1 MSNNKVYMFVPPA
14 HDWGMPLMALPLLK
28 AYVQQNIECK
38 VIDINVDF
46 FNYIWGKDYLDSLKH
61 SIKKSID
68 DNDMLVSVDTSIDLE
83 KRILFKRLNDKE
95 YVLSRKIHAIDEWYS
110 SQKVYE
116 FLESESE
123 TEKILD
129 LLLDS
134 YSLEDGKAF
143 AISIGVEDQIVPSF
157 IIMKLLKRK
166 FKHIPII
173 LGGNIV
179 SRLVDNLSVSKLK
192 DYFDI
197 LIAGEGEKSLPFV
210 LEKILSETKSE
221 NIGPIVRCA
230 EKETRFEKKWYENTP
245 DFDDINW
252 ASYLCPVAVLPIT
265 LNRKCDWGKCDFCAI
280 HVCWT
285 AEHREREIDDV
296 ITEIYYYIEKYN
308 VKYFRIVDENVSAK
322 LLDKFSD
329 RIIEKNISIY
339 YEMYTRFDKK
349 FFDYQFVKKL
359 YNSGCRQIFW
369 GIENIDDDALKFMN
383 KGTNQNIINVTL
395 ENTAKAGI
403 LNYCFILTG
412 VPHISVETEKKTI
425 EYIIQNKNIR
435 VAAIGSYVVDRL
447 SPIEVNDIIRSK
459 YHISLYDIG
468 DLTTEI
474 GYLYEGCNQ
483 NKKVKLRTIGY
494 IKEIYSKRP
503 DYALSSLLNEET
515 RFVLTQK
522 YGNQFITEYIS
533 GLSEKELVVIEK
545 EAIERVVEERVLRNS
560 EV

>member
-1 MSNNKVYMFVPPA
+1 MSDNKVYMFVPPA
-14 HDWGMPLMALPLLK
+14 HDWGMPLIALPLLK
-28 AYVQQNIECK
+28 TYVKQNIECK
-38 VIDINVDF
+38 IIDINVDF
-46 FNYIWGKDYLDSLKH
+46 FNYIWGKDYLDSLKY
-61 SIKKSID
+61 SIKKSFN
-68 DNDMLVSVDTSIDLE
+68 DNDMMASVDKSVDLE
-83 KRILFKRLNDKE
+83 KKILFKRLNDKE
-95 YVLSRKIHAIDEWYS
+95 YVLSRKIHTIDEWYS

-116 FLESESE
+116 FLKSESE
-123 TEKILD
+123 TEKILS
-129 LLLDS
+129 LLLDN
-134 YSLEDGKAF
+134 YYLDDGNAF

-166 FKHIPII
+166 FKHTPII

-179 SRLVDNLSVSKLK
+179 SRLADNLSASKLK
-192 DYFDI
+192 NYFDI
-197 LIAGEGEKSLPFV
+197 LIVGEGEKSLPFV
-210 LEKILSETKSE
+210 LENILNKQNFEDFNS
-221 NIGPIVRCA
+221 IVRCD
-230 EKETRFEKKWYENTP
+230 EKELPFDRRWCENTP
-245 DFDDINW
+245 DFEDITW
-252 ASYLCPVAVLPIT
+252 DSYLCPVAVLPIT

-285 AEHREREIDDV
+285 SEHRERDLNEV
-296 ITEIYYYIEKYN
+296 ITEICYYIEKYN
-308 VKYFRIVDENVSAK
+308 IKFFRIVDENVSAK

-329 RIIEKNISIY
+329 MILEKNISIY

-349 FFDYQFVKKL
+349 FLDYQFAKKV

-383 KGTNQNIINVTL
+383 KGTNQNIINATL

-412 VPHISVETEKKTI
+412 VPHISIETEKKTI
-425 EYIIQNKNIR
+425 EYIIQNKNIH

-447 SPIEVNDIIRSK
+447 SPMEVDDIIRSK

-474 GYLYEGCNQ
+474 GYLYEECNQ

-494 IKEIYSKRP
+494 IKDIYSKRP
-503 DYALSSLLNEET
+503 DYALSSLLNEEI

-522 YGNQFITEYIS
+522 YGNQFIAEYIS
-533 GLSEKELVVIEK
+533 GLSEKELAVIEK
-545 EAIERVVEERVLRNS
+545 EAMGRVVEERVLRNS

>member
-1 MSNNKVYMFVPPA
+1 MSENKVYMFVPPA

-28 AYVQQNIECK
+28 TYMQQNIECK
-38 VIDINVDF
+38 IIDINVDF
-46 FNYIWGKDYLDSLKH
+46 FNYIWGKDYLNSLKY
-61 SIKKSID
+61 SIKKSFD
-68 DNDMLVSVDTSIDLE
+68 DNNMLVSVETCVDLE
-83 KRILFKRLNDKE
+83 KKILFKRLNEEE
-95 YVLSRKIHAIDEWYS
+95 YVLSRKIHTIDEWYS

-129 LLLDS
+129 LLLDN
-134 YSLEDGKAF
+134 YNLEDGKAF
-143 AISIGVEDQIVPSF
+143 AISISVEDQIVPSF

-179 SRLVDNLSVSKLK
+179 SRLVDNLSASKLK
-192 DYFDI
+192 KYFDI
-197 LIAGEGEKSLPFV
+197 LIVGEGEKSLPFV
-210 LEKILSETKSE
+210 LENILIEKKFE
-221 NIGPIVRCA
+221 NLDSIVRCVETEPQFK
-230 EKETRFEKKWYENTP
+230 EKWSENTP
-245 DFDDINW
+245 DFEDITW
-252 ASYLCPVAVLPIT
+252 DSYLCPVAVLPIT

-285 AEHREREIDDV
+285 SEHRERDLDEV

-308 VKYFRIVDENVSAK
+308 IKYFRIVDENVSAK
-322 LLDKFSD
+322 ILDKFSD
-329 RIIEKNISIY
+329 KILEKKISIY

-349 FFDYQFVKKL
+349 FSDYQFVKKL

-369 GIENIDDDALKFMN
+369 GIENIDDDALKLMN
-383 KGTNQNIINVTL
+383 KGTNQNIISATL
-395 ENTAKAGI
+395 ENTSKTGI

-425 EYIIQNKNIR
+425 EYIIQNKNIH

-447 SPIEVNDIIRSK
+447 SPMEVNDIIQSK
-459 YHISLYDIG
+459 YHISVYDIG

-483 NKKVKLRTIGY
+483 NKEVKLRTIGY
-494 IKEIYSKRP
+494 IEDIYSKRP
-503 DYALSSLLNEET
+503 DYALSSLLNEEI

-533 GLSEKELVVIEK
+533 GLSEKELEVIEK